1 MKPTILSVLGSILL
15 SACSIGRGDGF
26 VRGNLALTQCRQG
39 DALEAPDFDL
49 GAEFFFGDPLID
61 FDDSVELRRSSL
73 TIRIQDTSNRLET
86 SDGLMLLLPDLR
98 YAARAYADA
107 RPLSA
112 DDCFESGGCPTEDY
126 SRVRAKL
133 SLFNSCP
140 DNRSPI
146 VAAPRD
152 VVRKNVVAADNCL
165 RSDTVRA
172 ACPTLSPAQLAE
184 LDEICAGD
192 LNDANAIQPRI
203 EAILGQGAESGSD
216 RVGVLLASTS
226 VRSAVFNAAIQPM
239 RCRPISSLMTT
250 KLRVCSSLMLSTD
263 GRLPSSSAPPALANS
278 PEPSALGCREIA
290 SRRPFL
296 ERGCASSAVDCREDG
311 FRR

>member
-216 RVGVLLASTS
+216 RVGGPACLYLCSIGS
-226 VRSAVFNAAIQPM
+226 VQRGDSADALQTHQFAYDDEVAGLFFFN
-239 RCRPISSLMTT
+239 
-250 KLRVCSSLMLSTD
+250 VVD
-263 GRLPSSSAPPALANS
+263 GRA
-278 PEPSALGCREIA
+278 IT
-290 SRRPFL
+290 L
-296 ERGCASSAVDCREDG
+296 EQCAASSGQLAG
-311 FRR
+311 AFRFRLSRNRVAQAFP